1 MATLARR
8 LFKGLLFFVLF
19 FLALRYLYSLLLIYP
34 PWNQHY
40 SYAIARFVGLDDIE
54 LFDALCGMVMSL
66 ILAGIEYVVIMRIWR
81 HYRAKAHSTLH
92 R

>member
-19 FLALRYLYSLLLIYP
+19 ALSFRYLYTLLLFFP
-34 PWNQHY
+34 PWNQYY
-40 SYAIARFVGLDDIE
+40 SYAIARFFGVHDIE
-54 LFDALCGMVMSL
+54 LFDALCGMVTSL